1 MARDKLRDDI
11 KRLGHSPGTPNAD
24 EFSYHNH
31 LPEEN
36 YHALLTRLAT
46 WRTGD
51 RPRHPLPDLSLTSPF
66 QAEVHV
72 VSARVRLH
80 HLAPYTLAADSKQK
94 WRRRHVTTGSE
105 NKTQQRAGSTG
116 QPVKQVQVVSC
127 STMAA
132 HALIV
137 IFSLVQYDPACDVM
151 SG

>member
-51 RPRHPLPDLSLTSPF
+51 RPRHPLSDLSLTSPF

-72 VSARVRLH
+72 AIRKGAATSPRPVDARGGFEAKVASPLRH
-80 HLAPYTLAADSKQK
+80 HPQ
-94 WRRRHVTTGSE
+94 
-105 NKTQQRAGSTG
+105 
-116 QPVKQVQVVSC
+116 
-127 STMAA
+127 
-132 HALIV
+132 
-137 IFSLVQYDPACDVM
+137 
-151 SG
+151 